1 MFKQLLKTF
10 NAHYSWDYEK
20 IESNI
25 PGWETMEEWVHSDSS
40 GMTGIK
46 SLYLTSPI
54 FGFSR
59 YVSVETNYEDVTSL
73 RWANDLETFG
83 DEFLLE
89 ATN

>member
-1 MFKQLLKTF
+1 MLNTLLNTF
-10 NAHYSWDYEK
+10 NAHYSWNYDK
-20 IESNI
+20 IESTI
-25 PGWETMEEWVHSDSS
+25 LGWETIEEWVHSDSS

-46 SLYLTSPI
+46 SLYLTPPI
-54 FGFSR
+54 FGLSR
-59 YVSVETNYEDVTSL
+59 YVSVQTNYEDVTSL